1 MLLRV
6 NWWIVSASANNDE
19 VTVLMIKALRSESTL
34 LNASVFLV
42 AGVLLCSSQIS
53 GATANPQG
61 GGAERPSTPRP
72 KATRKTARRKV
83 SQQSTRKSMP
93 VAGDSETPA
102 ITDRNV
108 NVANNSSSESAAGNT
123 STPASPSAV
132 IPNVIEAVEGESSL
146 DPFKGRNGTVL
157 IFVSVECPVDFG
169 YVDRI
174 ERLVEDYRPRG
185 INIVGISSN
194 ATETIDSIKQST
206 HRFSFV
212 ILKDNGNKIADKFG
226 ARVTPEV
233 FLLDAT
239 GNLVYHGRIDNS
251 RAEGSVEV
259 RDLRDAIEAILAGRS
274 VPKAETQPFGCTIK
288 RLP

>member
-1 MLLRV
+1 
-6 NWWIVSASANNDE
+6 
-19 VTVLMIKALRSESTL
+19 MIKALSSKSTL
-34 LNASVFLV
+34 LRASLFLV
-42 AGVLLCSSQIS
+42 AGVLLGSFQTS
-53 GATANPQG
+53 GATASLQG

-72 KATRKTARRKV
+72 KTSSKTAPRKV
-83 SQQSTRKSMP
+83 SPRSSRKHVP
-93 VAGDSETPA
+93 ATDVPETPA
-102 ITDRNV
+102 ATDSNV
-108 NVANNSSSESAAGNT
+108 NAANDSSSKPAAGNT
-123 STPASPSAV
+123 STPTSQIAV
-132 IPNVIEAVEGESSL
+132 NPNVIEAVDGESSL
-146 DPFKGRNGTVL
+146 EPLKGQNGTVL
-157 IFVSVECPVDFG
+157 IFLSVQCPIDFG

-212 ILKDNGNKIADKFG
+212 ILKDSGNKIADKFG
-226 ARVTPEV
+226 ARVTPEA

-239 GNLVYHGRIDNS
+239 GNLFYHGRIDNS

-259 RDLRDAIEAILAGRS
+259 RDLRDAIEATLAGRS
-274 VPKAETQPFGCTIK
+274 VPKAEAQAFGCTIK